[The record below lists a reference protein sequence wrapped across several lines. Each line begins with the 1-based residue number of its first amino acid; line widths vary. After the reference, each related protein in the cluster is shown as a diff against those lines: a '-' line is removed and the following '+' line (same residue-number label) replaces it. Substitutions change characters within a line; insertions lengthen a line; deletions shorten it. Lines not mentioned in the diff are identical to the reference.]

1 MTAARTLI
9 AACCLVIFAAGCGG
23 TRLTNVWKNPA
34 FKGSGVASVLVL
46 AVAQKPETR
55 LLFEKSMAGAL
66 TRSGVTAVVSSDPLP
81 QMSKLD
87 PQDIKQT
94 AMDKGCDSVIITHL
108 VGVENDQVRQPPI
121 YATQSFNNYGGFGYY
136 YPYAYEYVMFPGAVY
151 DQPTVRL
158 ETNLYDIA
166 SEALLWRA
174 SSKTVDPKSVG
185 GAIEDITAVLADNLK
200 RDKMLSTK

>member
-1 MTAARTLI
+1 MTTARAFL

-23 TRLTNVWKNPA
+23 TRLTNVWKDPA
-34 FKGSGVASVLVL
+34 YKGSGVTSVLVL

-66 TRSGVTAVVSSDPLP
+66 TRAGVTAVVSSDPLP

-87 PQDIKQT
+87 PQDIKQA

-108 VGVENDQVRQPPI
+108 VGVENDQVHQPPI
-121 YATQSFNNYGGFGYY
+121 YAMAMGNNAGFGYY

-151 DQPTVRL
+151 DQTSVRL
-158 ETNLYDIA
+158 ETNLYDIR

-174 SSKTVDPKSVG
+174 SSKTIDPKSVG
-185 GAIEDITAVLADNLK
+185 GAIEDVTVVLVDNLK
-200 RDKMLSTK
+200 RDKMLSIK